1 MCEEIEFLHSE
12 YKLHKILDGHA
23 AMHPPQQSVYCHHNP
38 MFQIYLQKQAPP
50 QKNAKLHVIVSSLRY
65 WGAFVSLVK
74 SEIM

>member
-1 MCEEIEFLHSE
+1 MCEEIEFLYSE

-50 QKNAKLHVIVSSLRY
+50 PKKCKATCHCEFTEVLGGICFTSKI
-65 WGAFVSLVK
+65 
-74 SEIM
+74 